1 MTIWLTKTGESI
13 EFKDLTDQHLLN
25 IKKHLE
31 KKEATES
38 SMYFAV
44 KLEVFVRQHA
54 STYPFINEL
63 VDLLRDYVHAATSEA
78 SYEWDPHQYI
88 LEDLNG
94 LGQEW

>member
-1 MTIWLTKTGESI
+1 MTTWITKTEEHI
-13 EFKDLTDQHLLN
+13 EFRDLTDQHLHN

-31 KKEATES
+31 TKEATES
-38 SMYFAV
+38 SMYMAV
-44 KLEVFVRQHA
+44 KLECFIRLHA
-54 STYPFINEL
+54 STYPFISEL

-78 SYEWDPHQYI
+78 SFEWDPHQYI